1 VLGVL
6 LERPMHRYEIGFTLR
21 HRRKEDSIRRNY
33 GPLHRGRRVAAR
45 GADRRQGD
53 GARGPQPERTVVDR
67 EATGRE
73 ALGAQV
79 DWSLVATRA
88 GWLLA
93 LAVFC
98 AWFATRAFRT
108 YQRSA

>member
-1 VLGVL
+1 
-6 LERPMHRYEIGFTLR
+6 
-21 HRRKEDSIRRNY
+21 
-33 GPLHRGRRVAAR
+33 
-45 GADRRQGD
+45 
-53 GARGPQPERTVVDR
+53 VDR

-73 ALGAQV
+73 TLGAQV

-98 AWFATRAFRT
+98 AWFATRAFRI

>member
-1 VLGVL
+1 
-6 LERPMHRYEIGFTLR
+6 M
-21 HRRKEDSIRRNY
+21 
-33 GPLHRGRRVAAR
+33 
-45 GADRRQGD
+45 
-53 GARGPQPERTVVDR
+53 DR

>member
-1 VLGVL
+1 MVDALQREGLIVA
-6 LERPMHRYEIGFTLR
+6 
-21 HRRKEDSIRRNY
+21 KETVRE
-33 GPLHRGRRVAAR
+33 GRR
-45 GADRRQGD
+45 
-53 GARGPQPERTVVDR
+53 PERTVVDR